1 MASIDGLSSGLDTT
15 SIIKQLMQL
24 ERQPQARLQTRQSTA
39 ESSILALRTLNSKF
53 LAIGTAT
60 AAFGAQLPSQT
71 SPAGTTDFELTKAT
85 SSDAARVSVAAV
97 PGAAAGSLRFNVE
110 QLASASSYV
119 VDATFAGQTAKVS
132 PAGNDFV
139 LIKGE
144 GGDSVHISTAG
155 GTLAETVAAINRSGA
170 GVAATT
176 VQIRPG
182 EYQLQLTSTTTG
194 EDTALELDDAD
205 GVAVGL
211 TRTEVG
217 KDARIVLAGCTTVQ
231 RPINTISDVLDGVTL
246 TLTKADTVLTPRVQ
260 GTPPAPDTPPTFADA
275 PVAVTVAKDTDGI
288 VAKVQALVDAINA
301 ARTEARSL
309 TAFDPATKVKG
320 RLHGDS
326 AVRSLVDRVRTT
338 VSGDTDG
345 PALAG
350 ITVRRDGTVELDK
363 TKLVAALE
371 KDPVAVEA
379 ALGRDGLAGRLHE
392 LADDV
397 TRGTGAAGGP
407 GLLTN
412 AITSRERQV
421 ERFRDDIAQWD
432 VRLALKEKTLQRTY
446 TALETAPG
454 RARSQGQ
461 WLAGQLASLPS
472 GSR

>member
-15 SIIKQLMQL
+15 NIIKQLMQL

-60 AAFGAQLPSQT
+60 AAFGAQLPSAT
-71 SPAGTTDFELTKAT
+71 APAGTTDFELTKAT
-85 SSDAARVSVAAV
+85 SSDAARASVAAV

-110 QLASASSYV
+110 QLAQASSYV
-119 VDATFAGQTAKVS
+119 VDGTFAGQTAKVS
-132 PAGNDFV
+132 TAGNDFV

-144 GGDSVHISTAG
+144 GGDSIHISTAG

-176 VQIRPG
+176 VQVRPG

-194 EDTALELDDAD
+194 ADTAIELFDANGD
-205 GVAVGL
+205 PLSL
-211 TRTEVG
+211 TRTQEG
-217 KDARIVLAGCTTVQ
+217 KNARIVLAGGIEVE
-231 RPINTISDVLDGVTL
+231 RPINTLSDVLDGVTL
-246 TLTKADTVLTPRVQ
+246 TLAKADTILTPRQ
-260 GTPPAPDTPPTFADA
+260 DGPP
-275 PVAVTVAKDTDGI
+275 PVAATFVEAPLSVTVAKDTDGI

-301 ARTEARSL
+301 ARTEAKSL
-309 TAFDPATKVKG
+309 TAFDPATKAKG

-350 ITVRRDGTVELDK
+350 ITVTRDGTVELDK
-363 TKLVAALE
+363 TKLIAALE

-392 LADDV
+392 LADSV
-397 TRGTGAAGGP
+397 TRGTGAADGP

-421 ERFRDDIAQWD
+421 ERFQDDIAQWD

-446 TALETAPG
+446 TALETALG

-461 WLAGQLASLPS
+461 WLAGQLASLPGS
-472 GSR
+472 GSS